1 MTDTMRS
8 DFEVD
13 HPFGTGDAT
22 ELDHRS
28 VSLSPEPILAAV
40 DNYRGVLVDLD
51 RHVTVDATALASGR
65 AVLVRRFV
73 AAGLQA
79 GGRVIVGVCNGAQVL
94 AALAAILE
102 IGASPLF
109 LHYQVPPTELR
120 KTPL

>member
-51 RHVTVDATALASGR
+51 RRVTVDAAALASGR

-73 AAGLQA
+73 AAGLP
-79 GGRVIVGVCNGAQVL
+79 GGDRGVLGIWNGAQVF
-94 AALAAILE
+94 AGFGAVLE
-102 IGASPLF
+102 NRASPLF
-109 LHYQVPPTELR
+109 FHF
-120 KTPL
+120 